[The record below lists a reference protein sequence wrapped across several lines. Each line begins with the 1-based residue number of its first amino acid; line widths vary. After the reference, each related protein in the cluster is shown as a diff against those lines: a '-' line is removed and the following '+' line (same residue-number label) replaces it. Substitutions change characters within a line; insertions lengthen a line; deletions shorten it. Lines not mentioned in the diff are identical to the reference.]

1 MPTRARASFAI
12 SCIGGALNLKIET
25 RKATG
30 RQSDKED
37 LPKGETRNPLT

>member
-12 SCIGGALNLKIET
+12 SCIGGTLKLKIET
-25 RKATG
+25 RKAP
-30 RQSDKED
+30 RPLKRKAD